1 MARDDS
7 QLGPHVPGRSWH
19 WDGPVSFIIDDG
31 PARMEAFTFALSTQV
46 NLPVWV
52 KIGTL
57 EGKQK
62 QIPFSRLI
70 QDPALRYLGST
81 QNPVS
86 DLFVTVQLWSDSKPL
101 GVPMQTAYKAFKAS
115 RTWNEWLRM
124 PMPIKDVPRN
134 SQLAITA
141 WDISPLAGDKSHYVP
156 YGGTTIQLF
165 DSEGKLKMGRQK
177 CKFYRHKAADGFSST
192 TTPSTPPP
200 KRRRQ
205 GARDPLG
212 LSPEEEE
219 LERIEVLIKKH
230 EMGEIARI
238 DWMDQMVF
246 RQLEKLKLQ
255 AEEAAKK
262 RAILMAAAKP
272 KTTSGADDDSSDD
285 EDIDDENF
293 TLYVELPRYDHPIV
307 WADHHYPA
315 PPISGYNQNV
325 PAHPNSALK
334 PVPEVRFG
342 PGIEGADVAGVIK
355 IYDPE
360 VGMTGN
366 PCEDKHRRLIRSHRT
381 GIMDRDLRPNPKNRD
396 ELNIIVSYEPTQD
409 LTAEEKDLIW
419 RFRYYL
425 TREKRALTKFVK
437 SVNWRDDGESRQA
450 VDILPKWTDID
461 VDDALELLGPT
472 FDNPA
477 VRSYAVARLRKADDD
492 ELLLYLLQLVQ
503 ALKYEENAENNA
515 DEAAHDSS
523 LASFL
528 IARAA
533 NNFKLG
539 NYLHWYLMVECDDA
553 GPGSQRELF
562 ARVEFYFMTELEK
575 IHAEHRKTLLRQG
588 ELIAVLSKIAKD
600 IRFSRENRVVKI
612 EKLKKSIRDPKN
624 DLIHIDPPLPLP
636 LDPDVLLTGCYPD
649 ESNVF
654 KSTLSPLQI
663 TFKTTDGR
671 RYPLLFK
678 IGDDLRQDQ
687 LVIQIIMLMDRL
699 LQKENLDLK
708 LTPYRILA
716 TSSTAGA
723 VQFIP
728 STSLSAASA
737 KYKSILAYLK
747 EHNPDENE
755 PLGVRKEAMDTYIKS
770 CAGYCVIT
778 YLLGVGDRH
787 LENLLLAPDGHFFH
801 ADFGFILGRDPKPFA
816 PMMKLCKEMVEGMGG
831 TTSPHYMQFKQYCF
845 TAYTTLRK
853 SANLILNLFSLMVD
867 ANIPDIRVEPDK
879 AVLKVKERF
888 HLEMTEE
895 EAIRHFEQLISDSVN
910 AIFGVVIDR
919 LHDFVQGWRA

>member
-1 MARDDS
+1 M
-7 QLGPHVPGRSWH
+7 LL
-19 WDGPVSFIIDDG
+19 
-31 PARMEAFTFALSTQV
+31 TTLS
-46 NLPVWV
+46 
-52 KIGTL
+52 GSL
-57 EGKQK
+57 EGRQK
-62 QIPFSRLI
+62 QIPFSRLLKN
-70 QDPALRYLGST
+70 PELRYLGSS
-81 QNPVS
+81 QNPTS
-86 DLFVTVQLWSDSKPL
+86 DLFVTAQIWSDSKPL
-101 GVPMQTAYKAFKAS
+101 GVPLQTSYKAFKAT
-115 RTWNEWLRM
+115 RTWNEWLQM
-124 PMPIKDVPRN
+124 PMSIKDAPLN
-134 SQLAITA
+134 SQLAITI
-141 WDISPLAGDKSHYVP
+141 WDLSPLAGDGIRGHDVP
-156 YGGTTIQLF
+156 FGGTTVPLF
-165 DSEGKLKMGRQK
+165 DHEGKLKMGRQK
-177 CKFYRHKAADGFSST
+177 CKIYRHKAADGFSST
-192 TTPSTPPP
+192 LTPCTPPQ
-200 KRRRQ
+200 KRRKPNT
-205 GARDPLG
+205 RDVLAP
-212 LSPEEEE
+212 SVEEVE

-230 EMGEIARI
+230 EMGEITRI

-255 AEEAAKK
+255 AEEAARK
-262 RAILMAAAKP
+262 RAIHL
-272 KTTSGADDDSSDD
+272 KTLKQRTRDADADDDSSDD
-285 EDIDDENF
+285 DEVDDENF
-293 TLYVELPRYDHPIV
+293 VLYVEFPRFDHPIV
-307 WADHHYPA
+307 WADHQYPP
-315 PPISGYNQNV
+315 PPISSYPQMV
-325 PAHPNSALK
+325 PSHPNSALK

-342 PGIEGADVAGVIK
+342 PGIEGGDGAGVIR

-360 VGMTGN
+360 LGQTGN

-381 GIMDRDLRPNPKNRD
+381 GFMDRDLKPNPKNRD
-396 ELNIIVSYEPTQD
+396 ELNLILSYEPTQD
-409 LTAEEKDLIW
+409 LTAEEKDLVW

-437 SVNWRDDGESRQA
+437 SVNWRDEGESRQA
-450 VDILPKWTDID
+450 VEILPKWTDID

-477 VRSYAVARLRKADDD
+477 VRSYAVARLHKADDE

-503 ALKYEENAENNA
+503 ALKYEENSENEP
-515 DEAAHDSS
+515 DDAAHDSS
-523 LASFL
+523 LANFL

-539 NYLHWYLMVECDDA
+539 NYLHWYLMVECDDT
-553 GPGSQRELF
+553 GSGTPSAQRRLF
-562 ARVEFYFMTELEK
+562 ARVEYYFMTELEK
-575 IHAEHRKTLLRQG
+575 VHSEHRKTLLRQG
-588 ELIAVLSKIAKD
+588 EFVAVLSKIAKD
-600 IRFSRENRVVKI
+600 IRFARENRPMKI
-612 EKLKKSIRDPKN
+612 EKLKKSLRDPKN
-624 DLIHIDPPLPLP
+624 ELIQFDPPLPLP
-636 LDPDVLLTGCYPD
+636 LDPDVSVVGCFPD

-654 KSTLSPLQI
+654 KSTLSPLHI
-663 TFKTTDGR
+663 TFKTTEGR

-678 IGDDLRQDQ
+678 VGDDLRQDQ
-687 LVIQIIMLMDRL
+687 LVIQIIILMDRL

-716 TSSTAGA
+716 TSSQAGA

-755 PLGVRKEAMDTYIKS
+755 PLGVRKETMDTYIKS

-831 TTSPHYMQFKQYCF
+831 TTSPHYLQFKQYCF

-888 HLEMTEE
+888 HLEMSEE
-895 EAIRHFEQLISDSVN
+895 EAIRHFEQLIGDSVN

-919 LHDFVQGWRA
+919 LHEFVQGWRA

>member
-1 MARDDS
+1 
-7 QLGPHVPGRSWH
+7 
-19 WDGPVSFIIDDG
+19 
-31 PARMEAFTFALSTQV
+31 MEAFTFALSTQV
-46 NLPVWV
+46 DLPVCIKV
-52 KIGTL
+52 GSL

-62 QIPFSRLI
+62 QIPFSRLLE
-70 QDPALRYLGST
+70 DPELRHLGSS
-81 QNPVS
+81 QNPSS
-86 DLFVTVQLWSDSKPL
+86 DLFVTVQLWSESKPL
-101 GVPMQTAYKAFKAS
+101 GVPLQTAYKAFKTTRA
-115 RTWNEWLRM
+115 WNEWLRM
-124 PMPIKDVPRN
+124 PMSIKDAPLHA
-134 SQLAITA
+134 QLAITV
-141 WDISPLAGDKSHYVP
+141 WDLSPLAGDGIQSHDVP
-156 YGGTTIQLF
+156 FGGTTISLF
-165 DSEGKLKMGRQK
+165 DNEGKLRMGRQK
-177 CKFYRHKAADGFSST
+177 CKIYRHKAADGFSST
-192 TTPSTPPP
+192 NTPSIPRP
-200 KRRRQ
+200 KRRKPNT
-205 GARDPLG
+205 RDVLAP
-212 LSPEEEE
+212 SQEEAE

-230 EMGEIARI
+230 EMGEITRI

-255 AEEAAKK
+255 AEEAARK
-262 RAILMAAAKP
+262 RSIRLKSL
-272 KTTSGADDDSSDD
+272 KQQNGDTGAEDDSSE
-285 EDIDDENF
+285 EDNSDDENF
-293 TLYVELPRYDHPIV
+293 VLYVDFPRFDHPIV
-307 WADHHYPA
+307 WADHQYPP
-315 PPISGYNQNV
+315 PPISSYPQNV
-325 PAHPNSALK
+325 PTHPNPTLK

-342 PGIEGADVAGVIK
+342 PGIEGGDGAGVIR

-360 VGMTGN
+360 VGQTGN

-381 GIMDRDLRPNPKNRD
+381 GFMDRDLKPNPKNRD
-396 ELNIIVSYEPTQD
+396 ELNIILSYEPTQD
-409 LTAEEKDLIW
+409 LTAEEKDLVW

-437 SVNWRDDGESRQA
+437 SVNWRDEGESRQA
-450 VDILPKWTDID
+450 VEILPKWTDID

-477 VRSYAVARLRKADDD
+477 VRSYAVARLRKADDE

-503 ALKYEENAENNA
+503 ALKYEENSEDDA
-515 DEAAHDSS
+515 DDAAHDSS
-523 LASFL
+523 LANFL

-539 NYLHWYLMVECDDA
+539 NYLHWYLMVECDDG
-553 GPGSQRELF
+553 GPGTLSTQRRLF
-562 ARVEFYFMTELEK
+562 ARVEYYFMTELEK
-575 IHAEHRKTLLRQG
+575 VHSEHRKTLLRQA

-600 IRFSRENRVVKI
+600 IRFSRETRPAKI
-612 EKLKKSIRDPKN
+612 EKLKKSLRDPKN
-624 DLIHIDPPLPLP
+624 DIISIDPPLPLP
-636 LDPDVLLTGCYPD
+636 LDPDVSVIGCFPD

-654 KSTLSPLQI
+654 KSTLSPLHI

-678 IGDDLRQDQ
+678 VGDDLRQDQ
-687 LVIQIIMLMDRL
+687 LVIQIIILMDRL

-716 TSSTAGA
+716 TSATAGA

-737 KYKSILAYLK
+737 KYRSILTYLK
-747 EHNPDENE
+747 EHNPDDNE
-755 PLGVRKEAMDTYIKS
+755 PLGVRKETMDTYIKS

-831 TTSPHYMQFKQYCF
+831 TTSPHYLQFKQYCF

-888 HLEMTEE
+888 HLEMSEE
-895 EAIRHFEQLISDSVN
+895 EAIRHFEQLIGDSVN

-919 LHDFVQGWRA
+919 LHEFVQGWRA